1 MNNQKSNFSFNSR
14 LPGWLEKMSLAV
26 FVLFT
31 LFLVVQTAQ
40 SAEVIL
46 GPTPSTTTISS
57 VASTPVFTRV
67 LTVGSS
73 GQDVSALQAILNLET
88 KAQLPVTGT
97 FGSATQNAVKVFQ
110 QKYPLDIIIPAGLP
124 ASGDGIVG
132 TTTIKKLNTLATQY
146 NIKLSDFVPVV
157 VSTSTAPITAFNR
170 DLALGDTG
178 DDVILLKTVL
188 NSDPDTALVYTMI
201 SPAGAQNLYDE
212 ATAVAV
218 SKFQMKY
225 ASEILTPYGLTT
237 GTGTVG
243 PSTRKKLNQLLNK
256 SLTGSSTSTQT
267 SVTPISVSKIS
278 VNPTIFTPTSPTQN
292 QTISAGNAGEVTI
305 NYWAV
310 GDWGSCGSNGQ
321 QTRFTAIK
329 TEQVPA
335 SEAQTPIGPTPAT
348 SQACTYTDTTKTS
361 CSSNNEYCTSGWRM
375 FGWCIG
381 GSWVCR
387 KN

>member
-188 NSDPDTALVYTMI
+188 NSDPDTALVYTMT

-256 SLTGSSTSTQT
+256 SLTESSTSTQT
-267 SVTPISVSKIS
+267 SVTPISVSKI
-278 VNPTIFTPTSPTQN
+278 NITQN
-292 QTISAGNAGEVTI
+292 NPVPVTSSVVPTAQNTIPY
-305 NYWAV
+305 YWYVV
-310 GDWGSCGSNGQ
+310 GDWGSCTTNGT
-321 QTRFTAIK
+321 QTRTVTKEVELVAVLPQGGS
-329 TEQVPA
+329 EPEPA
-335 SEAQTPIGPTPAT
+335 AVQ
-348 SQACTYTDTTKTS
+348 S
-361 CSSNNEYCTSGWRM
+361 CCDHQCHGWNI
-375 FGWCIG
+375 FGWCTFG
-381 GSWVCR
+381 EWVC
-387 KN
+387 N